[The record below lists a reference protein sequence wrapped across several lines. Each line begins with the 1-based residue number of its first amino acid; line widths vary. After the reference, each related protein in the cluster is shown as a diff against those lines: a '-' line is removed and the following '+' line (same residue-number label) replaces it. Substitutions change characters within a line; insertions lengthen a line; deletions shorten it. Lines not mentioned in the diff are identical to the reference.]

1 MELLTPAIGLLFWMV
16 LVFLILFVILRLS
29 AWKPILNGLKE
40 RETQIQSALD
50 LAEKTRTEMAKM
62 QADNQKLLAEARL
75 ERDVILKAAR
85 EVADKTINEAKDKAQ
100 IEGKKLV
107 EDAREAINNERA
119 SVVAQMRKEMVTLS
133 LQIAEKVLRKE
144 LSDKPSQ
151 EKLVSELVKDANLN

>member
-1 MELLTPAIGLLFWMV
+1 MELLTPAVGLLFWMV

-50 LAEKTRTEMAKM
+50 LAEKTRNEMAKM

-75 ERDVILKAAR
+75 ERDGILKAAR
-85 EVADKTINEAKDKAQ
+85 DVADKTIAEAKDKAQ

-133 LQIAEKVLRKE
+133 LEIAEKVLRKE
-144 LSDKPSQ
+144 LSDKPAQ
-151 EKLVSELVKDANLN
+151 EKLVSELVKDAHLN